1 MSSAL
6 VPTRRAAPREPGS
19 RPSASARRGRHGMAA
34 AVAAA
39 LAVLAAGLVIA
50 NGRSSAPAL
59 LAFRVPPAYHV
70 TYAVS
75 TPKLPTT
82 AEQLWVR
89 RPFDSVDI
97 TYADAPPGTTPTL
110 KLAYRLGVQVLQATT
125 AQAAVLKVPAAA
137 APQDLRP
144 DVTVPAAVHNH
155 RLRLLRTRVIDGR
168 RCEVFRSAAPL
179 RGGPLPVLRST
190 SSYVDTCIDAD
201 GIILRETQVSS
212 GHVVMDREAV
222 AVQVGAPAVAGA
234 PLDLTGTPT
243 PFDSGGG
250 AFTAVTLGS
259 RPPGGSWALTQPPAG
274 FTHVGR
280 YAVVPPQP
288 QLFGQAGQG
297 TGSMGLPGG
306 LVTEMD
312 DVFTRGTDVVVLQ
325 QGSTINGAPF
335 TPPANSIAV
344 DLGSLGSGQLLLAG
358 NVTAVVA
365 EPGNGKTFV
374 RLSGTLPPGTLV
386 ALMRS
391 LAPQPAG
398 TLTRLSSAST
408 TSGSG

>member
-6 VPTRRAAPREPGS
+6 VPTRQAAPKPPAPRRRASTRRARRVAVALAAAGAIVAVLLVITTGRAAP
-19 RPSASARRGRHGMAA
+19 
-34 AVAAA
+34 
-39 LAVLAAGLVIA
+39 
-50 NGRSSAPAL
+50 PAL

-89 RPFDSVDI
+89 RPFDSIDI

-110 KLAYRLGVQVLQATT
+110 KLGYRLGVQVLQAAG
-125 AQAAVLKVPAAA
+125 AQAAMLKVPAAA

-144 DVTVPAAVHNH
+144 DVTVPAALHNH
-155 RLRLLRTRVIDGR
+155 RLRLLSAQVVAGR

-179 RGGPLPVLRST
+179 RGRPLPTMRSQ

-212 GHVVMDREAV
+212 GHVVLDRKAV
-222 AVQVGAPAVAGA
+222 AVQVGASAVDGA

-250 AFTAVTLGS
+250 AFTALTFGS
-259 RPPGGSWALTQPPAG
+259 RPPGGSWALTHPPAG

-288 QLFGQAGQG
+288 QLFGQGGQG
-297 TGSMGLPGG
+297 TGAMGLPGA

-312 DVFTRGTDVVVLQ
+312 DVFTRGSDVVVLQ

-335 TPPANSIAV
+335 TPPANGIAV
-344 DLGSLGSGQLLLAG
+344 DLGPLGSGQLLLAG

-365 EPGNGKTFV
+365 EPGNGKKFV
-374 RLSGTLPPGTLV
+374 RLSGTLPADALV
-386 ALMRS
+386 TLMRS
-391 LAPQPAG
+391 LTTQPAG
-398 TLTRLSSAST
+398 TLTRLHSSAST
-408 TSGSG
+408 GGTG